1 MLIVSVRGLM
11 MKVFTAALLAFA
23 ILASCKAE
31 TQVRQTEQRP
41 TNAETAALQPGDP
54 LSPLE
59 KDGSAKSSFGPGVV
73 LRLNAIVAESKNAI
87 DKFDKL
93 IPDVRK
99 AVDAAKGTAPASPAR
114 QQAEKAMAQLA
125 QLHEATKVAKKKLA
139 VEGQALVDSRKY
151 YDGVIFSGMA
161 RFVERVEDELGDEI
175 KLLSDKLKA

>member
-1 MLIVSVRGLM
+1 
-11 MKVFTAALLAFA
+11 MKIGATALLAFA
-23 ILASCKAE
+23 ILADCKAE
-31 TQVRQTEQRP
+31 TRVPQTAQRP

-73 LRLNAIVAESKNAI
+73 LRLNAIVAESKDAI

-93 IPDVRK
+93 IPEIRK
-99 AVDAAKGTAPASPAR
+99 AVDAAKGTPPSSAAR
-114 QQAEKAMAQLA
+114 QRAEKAMAQLT
-125 QLHEATKVAKKKLA
+125 QLHEAAKIAKQKLA

-161 RFVERVEDELGDEI
+161 RFVERVEDELASEI
-175 KLLSDKLKA
+175 KLLSEKLNAPS